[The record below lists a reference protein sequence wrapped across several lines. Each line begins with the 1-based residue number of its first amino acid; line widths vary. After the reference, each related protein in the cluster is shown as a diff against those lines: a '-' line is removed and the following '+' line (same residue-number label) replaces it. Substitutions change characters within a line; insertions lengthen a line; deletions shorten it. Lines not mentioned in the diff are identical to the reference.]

1 MFHLSKG
8 SQHRLRKP
16 FCACSKVS
24 TPYIEQPLARR
35 PRRLGAASC
44 FTGALISLS
53 IGSISF
59 AASPEPAPRVLG
71 VPQLIDIAR
80 KDNKDLQAACYA
92 IDTARAKLLQT
103 GLRSNPRLDL
113 SARSDFLFRNEGEYA
128 ATAGISQQFPI
139 AGRLLRQKDL
149 ARVDIALAEAE
160 VREAERRLAN
170 DIAGAVARV
179 VVIDRQIESRNAL
192 ITVEEKLAKITRNR
206 FKAAEVSELDVNTV
220 QLDLQR
226 FVQERNLLQTQR
238 QALIVSLNT
247 LLGRPAASALDIDD
261 SLPRTGDLSS
271 LEQLQLQAIQYRPDL
286 RSALLASNRAEA
298 EMALAKASRWEDWT
312 VGLELSQDKQAIT
325 GAPTQQADRA
335 IGVTVSIPLP
345 LFNKGQGLI
354 AQAQAS
360 REQAE
365 AKIAA
370 QRLRI
375 AGEVAGAY
383 GEVTKL
389 QASLSQYGQR
399 LLPISQRS
407 VRLAQE
413 GYNEGLIPVFDVVQA
428 QRQQA
433 ELNATYLTTLDQYL
447 QTLTRLHTAVG
458 DYVPASTN
466 NEGRPTCGQ

>member
-1 MFHLSKG
+1 MFHFNQG
-8 SQHRLRKP
+8 SQPDLRLQLGAGLASPCERQL
-16 FCACSKVS
+16 FHHFGRSRAVQCVVS
-24 TPYIEQPLARR
+24 T
-35 PRRLGAASC
+35 
-44 FTGALISLS
+44 LITLS
-53 IGSISF
+53 IGSSF
-59 AASPEPAPRVLG
+59 AASPEPMSPKLDL
-71 VPQLIDIAR
+71 PQLIGIAR

-92 IDTARAKLLQT
+92 IDTARARLLQA

-113 SARSDFLFRNEGEYA
+113 SARSDFLFRNEGQYA
-128 ATAGISQQFPI
+128 TTVGLSQQFPI
-139 AGRLLRQKDL
+139 AGRLSRQKDV

-160 VREAERRLAN
+160 VQEAERRLAN
-170 DIAGAVARV
+170 DIAGAVGRLI
-179 VVIDRQIESRNAL
+179 VINRQIKSRDAL
-192 ITVEEKLAKITRNR
+192 IAVEEKLAKITRNR

-238 QALIVSLNT
+238 QALIVTLNT
-247 LLGRPAASALDIDD
+247 LLGRPASSPLNIDD
-261 SLPRTGDLSS
+261 SVPETASLPS
-271 LEQLQLQAIQYRPDL
+271 LERLQLKAIQSRPDL
-286 RSALLASNRAEA
+286 RSALLSSNRAEA

-312 VGLELSQDKQAIT
+312 VGLELSQDKQVIT
-325 GAPTQQADRA
+325 GTPSQQADRA

-370 QRLRI
+370 QRLSI
-375 AGEVAGAY
+375 SGEVAGAY
-383 GEVTKL
+383 GEATKL

-399 LLPISQRS
+399 LIPISQRS

-413 GYNEGLIPVFDVVQA
+413 GYNQGLIPVFDVVQA
-428 QRQQA
+428 QRQQG
-433 ELNATYLTTLDQYL
+433 ELNATYLITLDQYL
-447 QTLTRLHTAVG
+447 QTLARLHTAVG

-466 NEGRPTCGQ
+466 NEGRLTCGQ